1 MKGDSR
7 SRSCSAKKSEQGDYG
22 IEISGENLEDL
33 LAYDE
38 LFLDYFNAFLEL
50 PTFPQPLKYDR
61 LTGTFREVPGSNFSV
76 TSSGS
81 DSPPYGATDDE
92 RERQLDWAKRE
103 RLPLFLR
110 TRLFREMKLCKLLL
124 RPLDDRYSAGGGSS
138 RLLRGYSR
146 QTESYV
152 SSLSNSADNSANED
166 GDYDD
171 ENYMWGDLQRSELYR
186 YNRPGSRA
194 LSLPPMRRVIHMSPS
209 EVTTTS
215 DARTSRSTISPEKNP
230 STTHTGASR
239 KKTLRNASSKS
250 TGSDVI
256 MRNKTQVTAT
266 QNDTGVALGTNR
278 DVTFTT
284 RHDTLTSIHENV
296 PVSVSFSRENTKEK
310 LQSQSKASIKKKKTN
325 KPSDGSSVTFKDVK
339 DEVKRAYSA
348 PINYQ
353 EFLKIPMYGDF
364 DMMFGE
370 AEPEDTGRVYVAFED
385 EASEERTYSDMKT
398 LEGKHKMTYQEMKE
412 SVLGSNLGIEEFIS
426 FLSDTAGIH
435 LTNFWLDCE
444 YFKDSMQDFDEVQSL
459 SARNKLFR
467 DIKDKYRL
475 NLTADA
481 KEQLMK
487 ASSNVNLSH
496 TIFIRTQYDVLR
508 RLRAYWVPRF
518 IIHKERME
526 GFRCHQEQEFLDRIR
541 GASRMSGFFP
551 SISLVNSMPVRPDDV
566 LQIAKTRDWD
576 FVSKGGRRLDDR
588 IKSAKSRTCLRLR
601 TPPSSP
607 LREKLIKAI
616 VTDKAAGG
624 ALQKS
629 LEQLKDKTLVSN
641 LLFWQDVY
649 EYGEAESATADRLLR
664 LNNAWYIYNQYIAQ
678 GSVNSIGIKKED
690 RDKVHQTLLTAKDYV
705 SGDLFDDAKNHATE
719 ILEPAWIGYLKEDV
733 RKYLECS
740 TSHRDMGMA
749 PPPTADDIE
758 IIVEGD
764 QIIVRRPYYKRTRTP
779 SEKEANQRLMRSLS
793 LAESIDSV
801 RKAEL
806 KKIRAEKRKIMERE
820 RRKAIRAAKKR
831 LKEMKMKKNN
841 PEKEESK
848 EEKKTL
854 WDADADLFDSDVPPP
869 PKPKI
874 IRRKVRKVLTH
885 SPTPRI
891 SVQTVPQIN
900 VTEPEEMASRE
911 QTNSSLRTDESSK
924 DWSDEDDPELIQRY
938 GKRGSIASVRKGS
951 LPRGSGRR
959 QSLAKGKGKRESL
972 SKSSALTELSQRK
985 ESVPIEKPIKAFQ
998 KMRPKRGMKVYERGR
1013 EGEAS
1018 AENQD
1023 GETPGEEGEG
1033 RGDSALDN
1041 ISPGGMLM
1049 SGGSRRHGQSI
1060 TPEHKEVKPPTFAE
1074 AAQNKA
1080 LMTIFKK
1087 NCFDQPDGKDV
1098 VNMLNTYNEIL
1109 AYQGIS
1115 GTGTKQKKDVQAGFI
1130 YKSHLDKGSK
1140 KSISLTDK
1148 IEHRLNSEKDRPK
1161 SPTLKDVLHHIKPQL
1176 EEHFKN
1182 FWDNQA
1188 ENLGLKGANL
1198 ANISA
1203 AELAMKGD
1211 VDVGK
1216 GWRGRRPRG
1225 KPSYVYTE
1233 STVSSLKAPVG
1244 GSRRRGRAKKTG
1256 GRSQPSRDDKIEFL
1270 LNLQQSAM
1278 GQPTITMFYF
1288 YKYLTKWGEEDG
1300 FPQLDKDLFFYLEVQ
1315 KFKECSHVHADE
1327 ELLRRKVQSIADTF
1341 LDSATPPTL
1350 QIDVPADMQQKTLR
1364 LSQRYAAGKEVS
1376 PNLFDE
1382 AQYLVFKNLLPYWAG
1397 FMKVHKT
1404 PEDQAKKPLT
1414 KYQKMLRKR
1423 LEMFEQMHTPQ
1434 RDFSL
1439 PAVPG
1444 AGSHIA
1450 ALSFSLNEGIKWKI
1464 EDLSDDEDRN
1474 ADDES
1479 QPGTPTEGLPE
1490 GGAAHPGR
1498 QSIAGGLLRQSV
1510 APVAEVS

>member
-841 PEKEESK
+841 PEKE
-848 EEKKTL
+848 
-854 WDADADLFDSDVPPP
+854 
-869 PKPKI
+869 
-874 IRRKVRKVLTH
+874 
-885 SPTPRI
+885 
-891 SVQTVPQIN
+891 
-900 VTEPEEMASRE
+900 
-911 QTNSSLRTDESSK
+911 
-924 DWSDEDDPELIQRY
+924 
-938 GKRGSIASVRKGS
+938 
-951 LPRGSGRR
+951 
-959 QSLAKGKGKRESL
+959 
-972 SKSSALTELSQRK
+972 
-985 ESVPIEKPIKAFQ
+985 
-998 KMRPKRGMKVYERGR
+998 
-1013 EGEAS
+1013 GEAS

-1225 KPSYVYTE
+1225 KTSTVRFDVDIDNQYGNLRLQDKE